1 VPTGP
6 AATGPVGLREQ
17 LVRGVVVFVVGVV
30 ALYGALT
37 LLRDLAGLIAVTA
50 VAVLALLA
58 LYGIFRSRWARSR
71 QSGAADAALLT
82 VRR

>member
-1 VPTGP
+1 
-6 AATGPVGLREQ
+6 VGLREQ
-17 LVRGVVVFVVGVV
+17 LVRGLVIFIVGVV

-37 LLRDLAGLIAVTA
+37 LLRDLAGLLAVTA

-58 LYGIFRSRWARSR
+58 LYAVFRSRWAVRTR
-71 QSGAADAALLT
+71 QDNPDGGALLT